1 MKGHIVGEIKSVT
14 VGSGRVRALMLYE
27 MSLEK
32 DDVPDELPALRG
44 KVIGSMDDIRC
55 TICGH
60 KRDWMIGEDGMQQ
73 LLKSVE
79 RMHEKISV

>member
-1 MKGHIVGEIKSVT
+1 
-14 VGSGRVRALMLYE
+14 
-27 MSLEK
+27 
-32 DDVPDELPALRG
+32 
-44 KVIGSMDDIRC
+44 MDDIRC